1 MIYINWG
8 FIKFNNTSLEKVL
21 VIPTTCNLIL
31 QMPRFEKIEEL
42 DVETK
47 HRWIKSQPFEGYTFW
62 TYKAKSQ
69 P

>member
-1 MIYINWG
+1 MFNWG

-21 VIPTTCNLIL
+21 EIPTTCNLKL